1 MAAVTDAA
9 CSNYDMTH
17 RTETINRNAFS
28 PQSIASPRFW
38 SYLGG
43 VTFLS
48 FFAAFVLFDPSVRY
62 MRRSTRIPWPI
73 GTRQRL
79 SPPNT
84 GKCSNAWRRAGILG
98 T

>member
-48 FFAAFVLFDPSVRY
+48 FFAAFVLFRPVSSLHAQVH
-62 MRRSTRIPWPI
+62 
-73 GTRQRL
+73 
-79 SPPNT
+79 
-84 GKCSNAWRRAGILG
+84 SNPVADRNASATDR
-98 T
+98 